1 MESDE
6 VKSYSASWDRATR
19 EYEERSLLYNFIVST
34 EEDDQKD
41 NAIEHDKDS
50 VEPVCE
56 PEKAKE
62 TELEKTLPIEN
73 IAAKNANGQNEA
85 ATSKQTQNI
94 ENNER
99 DWEIREIQK
108 EIEQQQKV
116 WDPVY
121 SDDEGTG
128 AEDAAVHKDL
138 GRRAK
143 VMNEVVKEV
152 LPAPANKKDENH
164 VPGEGWKRLQLRA
177 ETRVKNFPEQYVT
190 YPQHKFPLR
199 D

>member
-41 NAIEHDKDS
+41 NAIEHDKDN
-50 VEPVCE
+50 VEPECE

-62 TELEKTLPIEN
+62 TELEKTLPIKN

-85 ATSKQTQNI
+85 ATSKQIQNI

-99 DWEIREIQK
+99 DWEIREVQ
-108 EIEQQQKV
+108 
-116 WDPVY
+116 
-121 SDDEGTG
+121 
-128 AEDAAVHKDL
+128 KDL
-138 GRRAK
+138 KRREK